1 MTWSKIKSFFRLLAS
16 EEGAF
21 VASYLLMN
29 SIVVFWVVLALAIFV
44 DAVFL
49 GSRYAQ

>member
-1 MTWSKIKSFFRLLAS
+1 MIKWSEIKSFFRLLAS

-21 VASYLLMN
+21 VVSYLMMN
-29 SIVVFWVVLALAIFV
+29 SIVVCWMALALAIFV

-49 GSRYAQ
+49 GGRYA